1 MSKKLREIYEYDL
14 IEDDGIDYTVDE
26 WFNTIMEKTKDQLN
40 VSDVSRMLRQK
51 ICSKVAIKRAI
62 EMLSDD
68 PFIGE
73 MFEGQLMYNLFMG
86 KEKYLRLY
94 YHQVE
99 PVLENAALMAK
110 SHNWESESAKEEYMD
125 IVAKFAKK
133 IKEETEHEAG

>member
-40 VSDVSRMLRQK
+40 VSDVSRMLRQS
-51 ICSKVAIKRAI
+51 SKVAIKRAI

-86 KEKYLRLY
+86 KEKYLKLY

-99 PVLENAALMAK
+99 PVLENAALLAK
-110 SHNWESESAKEEYMD
+110 SHCWECEQAKEEYMD

-133 IKEETEHEAG
+133 IKEETEHEAC

>member
-73 MFEGQLMYNLFMG
+73 MFEGQLMYNL
-86 KEKYLRLY
+86 

-110 SHNWESESAKEEYMD
+110 SHNWECEQAKEEYMD

-133 IKEETEHEAG
+133 IKEETEHEAC